1 MKKIISAACI
11 AAALLSGY
19 SIYNT
24 SNETNI
30 DSVVLEN
37 IEALASGDVNLPV
50 ECYDK
55 YNAYGSNPKRF
66 RPCDTSS
73 CTHIWAY
80 SPKKKTICPNS

>member
-19 SIYNT
+19 SIYHT

-37 IEALASGDVNLPV
+37 IEALAQSPEQPELDCRYAKDLTCISLHPT
-50 ECYDK
+50 
-55 YNAYGSNPKRF
+55 NPKL
-66 RPCDTSS
+66 DKE
-73 CTHIWAY
+73 
-80 SPKKKTICPNS
+80 KKNATWNQ